1 MGTFEWVG
9 KSRRVK
15 PDGLYEIVVREPG
28 VKPAIRAHADSVGA
42 KASAVLAA
50 NRDTGASYI
59 EVNSGDVVD
68 AFVELVDP
76 AAMSIEFGHI
86 HRWKDREGTVQ
97 SKFVQGVAPLR
108 KAIGR
113 G

>member
-1 MGTFEWVG
+1 MGDFEWVG
-9 KSRRVK
+9 KARRKK

-28 VKPAIRAHADSVGA
+28 VRPAIRAEADKVGA

-50 NRDTGASYI
+50 NRDTGASRI

-68 AFVELVDP
+68 AFVELVDKG
-76 AAMSIEFGHI
+76 AMSIEFGHT
-86 HRWKDREGTVQ
+86 HKWKDKDGTVK

-113 G
+113 A